1 MRQLRQRSIQPGD
14 VIQHTDLA
22 LAKSVEIIAH
32 RGASHDA
39 PENTLSSVNLAWERD
54 ADAVE
59 IDVYLS
65 KDRRVV
71 TYHDKTTERIGG
83 RKRATEDQTLAELRQ
98 LDVGSWKDP
107 KYTGEK
113 IPTLEQILETV
124 PDKKRLFIEI
134 KSDERIIPVIVPLLK
149 TWKHSKDRAVV
160 IAFSYD
166 VAEGIKASLPDLPV
180 YWLVAFEQ
188 SKDTGQ
194 WSPDVE
200 HVVQKSRA
208 AKVDGINVNACDF
221 VDTQMIK
228 QVRKAGLGFFVWTV
242 NEPEIAHRMVRLG
255 VDGITTDRPK
265 WLKDR
270 IQATK

>member
-1 MRQLRQRSIQPGD
+1 MRQSRQRSIQPGD
-14 VIQHTDLA
+14 VIQHA
-22 LAKSVEIIAH
+22 NVELAKAVEIIAH

-65 KDRRVV
+65 KDRRIV

-124 PDKKRLFIEI
+124 PAKKRLFIEV
-134 KSDERIIPVIVPLLK
+134 KSDERIIPVLVRLLK
-149 TWKHSKDRAVV
+149 SWKHTKDRAVV

-166 VAEGIKASLPDLPV
+166 VAKGIKAILPELPV

-194 WSPDVE
+194 WSPSVE
-200 HVVQKSRA
+200 HVVREARA

-221 VDTQMIK
+221 VNAQMIK
-228 QVRKAGLGFFVWTV
+228 KVRKADLGFFVWTV

-265 WLKDR
+265 WLKER
-270 IQATK
+270 LQPIK